1 MLGEKVVESIKNLT
15 NSIQGAISIADKFQK
30 STTALGLSYEGAVKQ
45 FGTSVEDLRGGFI
58 DRLNNGLTLLA
69 AGFQG
74 NTKGIS
80 KLVNQQQL
88 TNGNFRLT
96 ASRLASLEA
105 TLRLTREQTGDLAET
120 ILKTSLSYTLTT
132 DKLIDVLGA
141 FQDGAAALDLG
152 GLQDLPKVFVELAG
166 SFGPQLTK
174 DVKAFAALL
183 ADPSM
188 ETQLQLTTMG
198 LGRIREEFAAANGPA
213 AQMQI
218 LTNGLATAGARVK
231 ELAGNAEDFFVGAS
245 VPVKVMGKASMSVL
259 NLSKNLDKREIQAA
273 QNRALFGESIE
284 NLKREITVPLKAV
297 FNESV
302 YPLLRDLV
310 MGINGLIKPKME
322 EAAKFLG
329 DLFDGL
335 PTNTDDRLR
344 FIASGIGGA
353 IDGIVLAAAHIR
365 NGFMEVYNNSVNFS
379 RQLASL
385 VADIHDIRENPGDV
399 AGRIGAGLMG
409 EVIDFTVD
417 SIDSITGGIIP
428 RGQNADMVTGMLRGI
443 SGQGNNGPVQMV
455 DVNRGKIDIASMEQ
469 NKYRNA
475 MLTALEEL
483 AAKRNQQLEGL
494 PDEIAEATRPTEI
507 IDASLTTLGD
517 VMAEIARQN
526 VEENPLLEELVR
538 ATNSVAQNTERSGTF
553 VTPDNG
559 G

>member
-1 MLGEKVVESIKNLT
+1 
-15 NSIQGAISIADKFQK
+15 
-30 STTALGLSYEGAVKQ
+30 
-45 FGTSVEDLRGGFI
+45 
-58 DRLNNGLTLLA
+58 
-69 AGFQG
+69 
-74 NTKGIS
+74 
-80 KLVNQQQL
+80 
-88 TNGNFRLT
+88 
-96 ASRLASLEA
+96 
-105 TLRLTREQTGDLAET
+105 
-120 ILKTSLSYTLTT
+120 
-132 DKLIDVLGA
+132 
-141 FQDGAAALDLG
+141 
-152 GLQDLPKVFVELAG
+152 
-166 SFGPQLTK
+166 
-174 DVKAFAALL
+174 
-183 ADPSM
+183 
-188 ETQLQLTTMG
+188 
-198 LGRIREEFAAANGPA
+198 
-213 AQMQI
+213 
-218 LTNGLATAGARVK
+218 
-231 ELAGNAEDFFVGAS
+231 
-245 VPVKVMGKASMSVL
+245 MSVL

-385 VADIHDIRENPGDV
+385 VADIHDVRENPGDV

-409 EVIDFTVD
+409 EVIDFTVN
-417 SIDSITGGIIP
+417 SIDNLTGGVIP
-428 RGQNADMVTGMLRGI
+428 RGRNADTVTGLLHGI
-443 SGQGNNGPVQMV
+443 SVGGPGRRGGPVPMV
-455 DVNRGKIDIASMEQ
+455 DVNRGKIDIASLEQ